1 MGPLAGLRVVELAH
15 IMAVGEHTR
24 EVLAELGYSMR
35 EIDDFAS
42 SGTVVEQ
49 SMISCPAV
57 PSSNKRILNTEC

>member
-1 MGPLAGLRVVELAH
+1 MGPLAGLRVVESAH

-42 SGTVVEQ
+42 SGTVIEQ
-49 SMISCPAV
+49 S
-57 PSSNKRILNTEC
+57 NTEY

>member
-1 MGPLAGLRVVELAH
+1 MGPLAGLRVVESAH
-15 IMAVGEHTR
+15 IVSVGEQTR

-49 SMISCPAV
+49 S
-57 PSSNKRILNTEC
+57 NTEY

>member
-35 EIDDFAS
+35 EIDDFVS

-49 SMISCPAV
+49 SMISRPAV
-57 PSSNKRILNTEC
+57 PWSNNR